1 MINHETLRMFMRK
14 YREAQTPQ
22 LVEAM
27 ESSLMELLHAQSEFE
42 RIHNKFVA
50 DVMYQ
55 CRGERT

>member
-1 MINHETLRMFMRK
+1 MINHEALRMFLRK
-14 YREAQTPQ
+14 YREAQMPQ

-27 ESSLMELLHAQSEFE
+27 ESNLMELLRAQSEFD

-55 CRGERT
+55 CRGDKK